1 MMILTKRHCDPPF
14 LSQIGF
20 CSVLEV
26 GSVGDGRWV
35 NRCTRENRDT
45 RSGWLRGVGGE
56 GGWQWL
62 LGE

>member
-20 CSVLEV
+20 CSALEV
-26 GSVGDGRWV
+26 GMVGDGCWV
-35 NRCTRENRDT
+35 NRETRENRGT
-45 RSGWLRGVGGE
+45 RSGRLRGVGGE
-56 GGWQWL
+56 GGWRWS

>member
-20 CSVLEV
+20 CSALEAGAV
-26 GSVGDGRWV
+26 GNGCWV
-35 NRCTRENRDT
+35 NRGTRENRDT
-45 RSGWLRGVGGE
+45 RSGRLRGVGGE
-56 GGWQWL
+56 GGWRWL

>member
-20 CSVLEV
+20 CSALEA
-26 GSVGDGRWV
+26 GTVGDGRWV
-35 NRCTRENRDT
+35 NRGTRENRGT
-45 RSGWLRGVGGE
+45 RSGRLRGFGG
-56 GGWQWL
+56 GDGWRWL